1 MPNFTTSTM
10 KQFADAPECE
20 RKFAPELRPHE
31 LIHNAIAEKASGG
44 VHVVERDQGDQE
56 EVEGV
61 AAQEEGQQGEEEGA
75 AEEAPGQEEEEA
87 QLKRHVWSMK
97 DAESPCLA

>member
-31 LIHNAIAEKASGG
+31 LIHNAIAEKAKAG
-44 VHVVERDQGDQE
+44 VKAIKKKSKKSRRKKKASKVKKK
-56 EVEGV
+56 
-61 AAQEEGQQGEEEGA
+61 
-75 AEEAPGQEEEEA
+75 APRK
-87 QLKRHVWSMK
+87 KRRGKKKKKKRS
-97 DAESPCLA
+97 